1 MKIFLDTADVSKLRL
16 YNDMGLIDGV
26 TTNPTHLSTVG
37 GDPVKHVREICALF
51 PEGDISV
58 EVTETDPTQV
68 YAQAKK
74 IQALQSNIVVKI
86 PAHKQYIPI
95 IRRLVDEGVA
105 INITLVFSVLQGLC
119 MAKLGVRYIS
129 PFIGRLDDIDA
140 DGISVIPELRDVID
154 NYGFETQIL
163 AASIRDLRQVHS
175 AALAGADA
183 VTMPPEIFEKMIT
196 HPLTDQGMQLF
207 NAAWQQLGMRQFP

>member
-1 MKIFLDTADVSKLRL
+1 MKIFLDTADVNKLRL
-16 YNDMGLIDGV
+16 YSDMGLIDGV

-58 EVTETDPTQV
+58 EVTETDPAQI

-74 IQALQSNIVVKI
+74 IQALHSNVVVKV
-86 PAHKQYIPI
+86 PAHKQYIAT

-105 INITLVFSVLQGLC
+105 INVTLVFSVLQGLC

-129 PFIGRLDDIDA
+129 PFIGRLDDSGT
-140 DGISVIPELRDVID
+140 DGIQVVAELREVFD
-154 NYGFETQIL
+154 NYSFDTQIL
-163 AASIRDLRQVHS
+163 AASIRDVAQVHD
-175 AALAGADA
+175 AAVIGADA

-207 NAAWQQLGMRQFP
+207 NAAWQQLGVRQFP